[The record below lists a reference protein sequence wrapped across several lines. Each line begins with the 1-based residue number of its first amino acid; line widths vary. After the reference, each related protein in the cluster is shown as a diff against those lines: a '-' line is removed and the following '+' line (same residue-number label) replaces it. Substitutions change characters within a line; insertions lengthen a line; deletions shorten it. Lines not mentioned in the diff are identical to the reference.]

1 MRVELPM
8 ELPSPLLFAENLL
21 RSSSFFLR
29 PGSHYTSIVS
39 KQILG
44 RNNTR
49 T

>member
-21 RSSSFFLR
+21 SSSFFLR